1 MRIEYI
7 PLGVQVALLTHQ
19 HTWYCGCASIIQD
32 LIINSLNHLETRAR
46 SNGIHEYVTMNTYCM
61 LRVQD
66 RVFVLPCCIDNIA
79 LEVLSA
85 VLDGFLKHILNRW
98 VIGIHESIFHK
109 SNNQRRFTLTPL
121 VYVVRSRDM
130 RTGRFQQPDVVL
142 KLDPVCTHVPTDRD
156 PSTAIFRFLDSC
168 CEPVGDM
175 SGKAPHQATQIQDA
189 KIKNILLA
197 VATDKYNYKAAAR
210 SLAPVVAAAAAA
222 APECVEGGER
232 ARGPP
237 QRRNWH
243 AQLRRWTG
251 GLAACRPVIADTHT
265 HTHTHT
271 HIQSLVL
278 CVATQVE
285 APVVT
290 CLA

>member
-46 SNGIHEYVTMNTYCM
+46 SNGIHEYVTMYTYCM

-168 CEPVGDM
+168 CDPVGDM

-189 KIKNILLA
+189 KIKIILLA

-265 HTHTHT
+265 HTHL
-271 HIQSLVL
+271 QSFVL

>member
-1 MRIEYI
+1 
-7 PLGVQVALLTHQ
+7 
-19 HTWYCGCASIIQD
+19 
-32 LIINSLNHLETRAR
+32 
-46 SNGIHEYVTMNTYCM
+46 MNTYCM

-109 SNNQRRFTLTPL
+109 SNNQRRFTLTLL

-189 KIKNILLA
+189 KIK
-197 VATDKYNYKAAAR
+197 KYCWLWPLTNTTTR
-210 SLAPVVAAAAAA
+210 
-222 APECVEGGER
+222 
-232 ARGPP
+232 
-237 QRRNWH
+237 QRLDR
-243 AQLRRWTG
+243 
-251 GLAACRPVIADTHT
+251 
-265 HTHTHT
+265 
-271 HIQSLVL
+271 
-278 CVATQVE
+278 
-285 APVVT
+285 
-290 CLA
+290 